1 MINPQAFAS
10 TLQRDIEKSYLPW
23 MLSFPFIISNTDED
37 ESEDSGN
44 KAVREKERRQANNV
58 RERYVTVTNLF
69 PLRLLAS
76 QILL

>member
-1 MINPQAFAS
+1 
-10 TLQRDIEKSYLPW
+10 